1 MKKRIALTVALAAGL
16 ATITAPQAMAAPE
29 QPVME
34 FVTGSLRGVT
44 AFQDAGATAG
54 NPLMEGL
61 GTLGLTSIALLALPF
76 LQAG

>member
-1 MKKRIALTVALAAGL
+1 
-16 ATITAPQAMAAPE
+16 APE

-34 FVTGSLRGVT
+34 FVTGSLQGVT
-44 AFQDAGATAG
+44 AFRDAGATAG

-61 GTLGLTSIALLALPF
+61 GALGLTSIALLALPF